1 MTTPP
6 LLDVASLGITLNP
19 PGGPPRQL
27 VRDIHFTAPPGGIV
41 ALVGESGSGKT
52 LVGRAIMGL
61 LAPQLQV
68 ASGDIR
74 FNGRSLTSL
83 TQNELRDVRGD
94 QIGMVFQEPM
104 VSLNPAMRIGAQMTE
119 ALLRHKRMNAHAA
132 RDLSLDMLRRVGIID
147 PVACFNGHPAQF
159 SGGMRQRIM
168 LASVL
173 AMRPRLLIADE
184 PTTALDAVMRRQVM
198 EMMVDLT
205 REIGTAVLLISHDLG
220 MVSQYADHVVVMR
233 RGEQIEQGAPQQILL
248 DPGHDYT
255 RGLLGSLPMRPDA
268 ADPVHQ
274 DGPLVAMRDLSVTY
288 PGHGGFLARTTAP
301 KRAVIGATLDIYPGE
316 TLAVVGESG
325 SGKSTI
331 GRALL
336 KLGPPMGGSATF
348 AGEDVAAL
356 SGAALANFRRRTQ
369 MIFQDPNSSLDPR
382 MRLDAIVAEGLRTER
397 GLSNLDRLTR
407 ARAILAEVGLPDDFA
422 RRFPHELS
430 GGQRQRVCIAR
441 AIVGQ
446 PDFIVADEAVSA
458 LDVTVQA
465 QVLNLLASL
474 QKRYGF
480 AILFISHDLGVVEQ
494 IADRVAV
501 MYRGHIVELG
511 TREDVFDRPHHP
523 YTRTLL
529 AATPRIGRR
538 PEGGYALIDPILA
551 DAEPPIAGSR
561 LVRSRPGGAGRPES
575 CAHRRRAFRQL
586 RGLNAYG
593 EQAHMAG
600 RPPLSGLGGRSVFVG
615 AGIVR
620 RRHDL
625 AGRASSRSPA
635 DRRRFARA
643 AAGRHRHDCRKRP
656 RRASRCENRENR
668 LARNYRRPGDHAS
681 LRPRSTY
688 SLIQAR

>member
-1 MTTPP
+1 MTIPP
-6 LLDVASLGITLNP
+6 LLQVASLGITLNP

-27 VRDIHFTAPPGGIV
+27 VRDIDFTLPSGGIL

-61 LAPQLQV
+61 LAPHLQV
-68 ASGDIR
+68 ASGNIR
-74 FNGRSLTSL
+74 FDGRSLIHL

-104 VSLNPAMRIGAQMTE
+104 VSLNPAMRIGPQMTE
-119 ALLRHKRMNAHAA
+119 ALLRHRRMNANAA
-132 RDLSLDMLRRVGIID
+132 RALSLDMLRRVGIID

-198 EMMVDLT
+198 EMMVELT

-233 RGEQIEQGAPQQILL
+233 RGEQIEQGAPEQILL
-248 DPGHDYT
+248 DPGHEYT

-268 ADPVHQ
+268 APVPAHQ
-274 DGPLVAMRDLSVTY
+274 DHPLVAMRDLSVTY
-288 PGHGGFLARTTAP
+288 PGSGGFLARTTKP

-336 KLGPPMGGSATF
+336 KLGPPLGGTAMF
-348 AGEDVAAL
+348 AGEDVSDI
-356 SGAALANFRRRTQ
+356 SGAALAHFRRRTQ

-397 GLSNLDRLTR
+397 GLSRSDRLMR

-422 RRFPHELS
+422 QRFPHELS

-474 QKRYGF
+474 QQRYGF

-538 PEGGYALIDPILA
+538 PEGGYALIDPVLA
-551 DAEPPIAGSR
+551 DAEPPISGAGWFDPDRAVPGDPS
-561 LVRSRPGGAGRPES
+561 LVRIADAHFVS
-575 CAHRRRAFRQL
+575 CA
-586 RGLNAYG
+586 
-593 EQAHMAG
+593 
-600 RPPLSGLGGRSVFVG
+600 V
-615 AGIVR
+615 
-620 RRHDL
+620 
-625 AGRASSRSPA
+625 
-635 DRRRFARA
+635 
-643 AAGRHRHDCRKRP
+643 
-656 RRASRCENRENR
+656 
-668 LARNYRRPGDHAS
+668 
-681 LRPRSTY
+681 
-688 SLIQAR
+688 